1 MVNCKTL
8 HEAIIFVLE
17 SNNNRFMSFDEIA
30 KEIKSQNLWK
40 RKKDNG
46 FPPPYQIMLRT
57 KVQKAYKNLF
67 ILKNNYVKLNR

>member
-17 SNNNRFMSFDEIA
+17 SNNNRLMSFDEIA
-30 KEIKSQNLWK
+30 EEIKSQKLWK
-40 RKKDNG
+40 RKKDNIS
-46 FPPPYQIMLRT
+46 PPTYQIMLRT

-67 ILKNNYVKLNR
+67 IVKDNYVKLNR